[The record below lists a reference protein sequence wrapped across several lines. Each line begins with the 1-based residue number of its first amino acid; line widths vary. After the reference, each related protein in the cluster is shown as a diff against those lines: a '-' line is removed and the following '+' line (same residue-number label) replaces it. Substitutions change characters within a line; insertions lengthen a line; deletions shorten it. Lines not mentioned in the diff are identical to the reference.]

1 MKNFFTTLILFAAV
15 AVQAQ
20 QLPNG
25 SFDSW
30 KTACGS
36 TEAFG
41 TGGGTSSK
49 TGEMRQRPGVEPADW
64 NGSSINQK
72 VLFTVKKEL
81 ISNDGNAVKMVN
93 TFVGAGSAGSV
104 APGFINLATPWVY
117 AISTIEECDGGV
129 YGGVSFTN
137 KPDLL

>member
-1 MKNFFTTLILFAAV
+1 MKKFFTTLFLSAAV

-20 QLPNG
+20 YLPNSG
-25 SFDSW
+25 FDSW

-41 TGGGTSSK
+41 TGGMTSSK

-72 VLFTVKKEL
+72 VIMQKQQEL
-81 ISNDGNAVKMVN
+81 IYNENGAVKMVN
-93 TFVGAGSAGSV
+93 TFVGVGSIGSV

-117 AISTIEECDGGV
+117 AVSTISDRHSV
-129 YGGVSFTN
+129 LFLW
-137 KPDLL
+137 LL

>member
-1 MKNFFTTLILFAAV
+1 MTNKLYEYMKKFFTTLFLSAAV

-25 SFDSW
+25 GFDSW

-41 TGGGTSSK
+41 TGTLSSPK
-49 TGEMRQRPGVEPADW
+49 KGEMRQRPGVEPTDW

-72 VLFTVKKEL
+72 VV
-81 ISNDGNAVKMVN
+81 I
-93 TFVGAGSAGSV
+93 
-104 APGFINLATPWVY
+104 
-117 AISTIEECDGGV
+117 
-129 YGGVSFTN
+129 
-137 KPDLL
+137 